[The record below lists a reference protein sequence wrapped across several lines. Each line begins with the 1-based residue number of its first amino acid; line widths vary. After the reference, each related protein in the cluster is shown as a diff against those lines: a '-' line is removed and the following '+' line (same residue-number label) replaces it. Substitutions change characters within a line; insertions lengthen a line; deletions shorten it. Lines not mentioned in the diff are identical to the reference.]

1 MRVIHL
7 VGTPQQAAVLLLF
20 NETDASEGAPPRPLA
35 LGTVC
40 RRLGMTRAEGSGVV
54 LSLVASKV
62 LDPLE
67 QVGSSPGDYD
77 INSSLT
83 LRAGLGLRSNTK
95 PRPKIKLTS
104 VESALQ
110 QLQHSA
116 ASTSRS
122 GASGKLGR
130 ERAGNSRES
139 EKQASGVSLSR
150 IEDDD
155 VADADES
162 LFDGGSPSIGGRQR
176 HRGSAGGEGSSLQ
189 EERKQVLQAA
199 IVRVLKT
206 RKTCG

>member
-7 VGTPQQAAVLLLF
+7 VGTPHQAAVLLLF
-20 NETDASEGAPPRPLA
+20 NETGALEGAPPRPLA
-35 LGTVC
+35 FGAVC
-40 RRLGMTRAEGSGVV
+40 RRLGMTRAEVSGVV

-62 LDPLE
+62 LDPLG
-67 QVGSSPGDYD
+67 GSSPGDYD
-77 INSSLT
+77 MQSSLT
-83 LRAGLGLRSNTK
+83 LRAGLGLRSNSK

-116 ASTSRS
+116 ASASRS
-122 GASGKLGR
+122 GASGQVGR
-130 ERAGNSRES
+130 VGNSRES
-139 EKQASGVSLSR
+139 EKQASGVSLSGM
-150 IEDDD
+150 EDDA
-155 VADADES
+155 ADADES

-176 HRGSAGGEGSSLQ
+176 HRSSPGGVGSSLQ